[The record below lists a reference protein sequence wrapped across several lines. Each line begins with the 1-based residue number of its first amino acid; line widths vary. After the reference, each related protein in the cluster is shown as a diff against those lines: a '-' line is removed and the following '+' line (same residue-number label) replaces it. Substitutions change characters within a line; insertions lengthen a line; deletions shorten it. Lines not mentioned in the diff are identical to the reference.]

1 MARKLENELVA
12 LRNLTAGLAAA
23 LMLAS
28 LSTTRA
34 QDAAAPPAVP
44 SAPPAEAVGPD
55 AAAAKDWI
63 QGEWTLTMTP
73 PDGQEADAQSVN
85 ILFAPGGV
93 LTIGFSDESD
103 AETGTWLVTAA
114 TAASASIL
122 LDEKELDADP
132 ADDIYLDV
140 EFQGRD
146 AGKGIL
152 RSPTEGERLAIS
164 MTRGGAA
171 PTPSAAPEPTPAAS
185 AEPTPGTTPEAAPA
199 VPPAAP
205 SAGPVTLSET
215 VPASIA
221 GAIEAV
227 KTAGAPADA
236 RIESAAIDLNGDG
249 TDEALV
255 KITHMYW
262 CSGGMDACRIWVLQ
276 SELSGGWDSLGY
288 PYAKGVAL
296 LDTSTN
302 GYRDLSFD
310 GVTYVKGEYG
320 GYERKE

>member
-1 MARKLENELVA
+1 MA
-12 LRNLTAGLAAA
+12 LRNLTVGLAAA

-28 LSTTRA
+28 LSMTRA
-34 QDAAAPPAVP
+34 QDAAAPPAEP
-44 SAPPAEAVGPD
+44 SAPPTEAAGPD

-73 PDGQEADAQSVN
+73 PDGQAADAQSVN
-85 ILFAPGGV
+85 ILFAPGGA

-114 TAASASIL
+114 TAASASFL

-132 ADDIYLDV
+132 SDDIYLDV

-152 RSPTEGERLAIS
+152 RSPTEGERLAVS
-164 MTRGGAA
+164 MTRGAAA
-171 PTPSAAPEPTPAAS
+171 PTPSTTPEPTPS
-185 AEPTPGTTPEAAPA
+185 ATPEPTSGAA
-199 VPPAAP
+199 PAAP
-205 SAGPVTLSET
+205 SAGPVALSET
-215 VPASIA
+215 IPASIA

-227 KTAGAPADA
+227 RTSGAPADA
-236 RIESAAIDLNGDG
+236 RIEAAAIDLNGDG